1 MKDLRHLVTLHFLY
15 AGIIVTKA
23 SVVRFDPYN
32 REDYP
37 LMVLM
42 HALLRDSV
50 DAREVEEGVAC
61 WIISC
66 GLTVLPFL
74 MEQPSNVCYNS

>member
-1 MKDLRHLVTLHFLY
+1 MDQFNERLKTFGNT
-15 AGIIVTKA
+15 GIILTKA

-74 MEQPSNVCYNS
+74 TEQPSNVCYNS